1 MNPRII
7 RSLGTVLIVLGF
19 GSAFARTK
27 LGIDTVLTNWMG
39 SEQPLSGIIMGA
51 VGLVLFVVGLKLMQ
65 ARDARLEAL
74 KA

>member
-74 KA
+74 EA

>member
-7 RSLGTVLIVLGF
+7 RGLGTFLIILGF

-39 SEQPLSGIIMGA
+39 SSQPVSGIIMGV
-51 VGLVLFVVGLKLMQ
+51 VGVVLFAVGLKLMQ

-74 KA
+74 EA